1 MPNPRC
7 PGKESGMK
15 DAAKDGMMWIG
26 ELSHASGLPISTI
39 KYYLSE
45 GLLPPPMKIR
55 PNASLYDEKFLE
67 RLRTIAAMR
76 AEGLPIR
83 SIKSILDK
91 YSFDGVSD
99 WEEFRGAAK
108 GRACAALGEEERK
121 ANEVLDAALKV
132 FSASGYHNAT
142 VDDIAREAGISKG
155 ACYQHFSSKE
165 EIFIATLD
173 RTLESILEQA
183 EAEARDV
190 EGALPRLGVKGMSFV
205 SRYGEVQ
212 FIFAGLI
219 SEVLGGNEILA
230 DKASEI
236 YDRVAGFLAEE
247 IEDGVREGVFRPVS
261 ATTVGYA
268 LMGIAEMAGNRNLI
282 EKEFDVLGFFMDLMG
297 FLQHG
302 LLKE

>member
-1 MPNPRC
+1 M
-7 PGKESGMK
+7 E

-26 ELSHASGLPISTI
+26 ELSHASGLPVSTI

-83 SIKSILDK
+83 SIKSILDR

-108 GRACAALGEEERK
+108 EQACAALDEEQLAALGEEERK
-121 ANEVLDAALKV
+121 TNEVLDAALKV

-212 FIFAGLI
+212 FVFAGLI
-219 SEVLGGNEILA
+219 SEVLGGNEKLA

-236 YDRVAGFLAEE
+236 YDRVAGFLAED

-268 LMGIAEMAGNRNLI
+268 LMGIAEMAGNRNLV
-282 EKEFDVLGFFMDLMG
+282 EKDFDVLGFFMDLMG